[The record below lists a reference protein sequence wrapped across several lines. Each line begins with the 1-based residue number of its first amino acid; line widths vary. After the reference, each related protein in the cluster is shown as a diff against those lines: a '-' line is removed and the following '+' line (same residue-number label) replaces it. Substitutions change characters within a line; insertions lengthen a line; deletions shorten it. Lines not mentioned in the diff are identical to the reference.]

1 MDFACVEDCS
11 QCCVERDYYPT
22 KQFGKV
28 GVLILPEEKDNIE
41 SLAKKL
47 GLEITILPRIGISN
61 EHSDKPT
68 KIIAYQMM
76 GKETNGN
83 TCPFLDTETQNHS
96 PHGGFPCK
104 IYENR
109 PLACK
114 AYPVIESNPITLD
127 SKCKFC
133 QEHGSTD
140 KNLDSELESLVKI
153 KNMMNT
159 NSSTIWRFATGIGED
174 SDKKEIKLGWF
185 LE

>member
-61 EHSDKPT
+61 QHSDKPT

-104 IYENR
+104 IYQNR

-114 AYPVIESNPITLD
+114 AYPVIESSPITLD

-133 QEHGSTD
+133 QENGST
-140 KNLDSELESLVKI
+140 
-153 KNMMNT
+153 
-159 NSSTIWRFATGIGED
+159 
-174 SDKKEIKLGWF
+174 DKKEIKLGWF